1 MAAAEKKAFR
11 RAGHRSKAR
20 HTRFTIL
27 DLFLIVILILA
38 ILGIGFRT
46 TIAGFFAKAEP
57 GVEVSVGFKAE
68 GLTVEQ
74 VEKLKKEDVL
84 FFDDEEFGRLS
95 GFASEAQKTVIKH
108 TDEKGNVSFE
118 TVEDSKHFVVRG
130 TLLLQ
135 GHYSEEGLTV
145 RDGLSLHVG
154 KTFNIYTSSYS
165 LIVTITEIPRK

>member
-11 RAGHRSKAR
+11 RAGHRIRAR

-27 DLFLIVILILA
+27 DFFIIVILILS

-46 TIAGFFAKAEP
+46 TIAGFFADAEP
-57 GVEVSVGFKAE
+57 GVDVSVGFKAE
-68 GLTVEQ
+68 GLTAEQ

-84 FFDDEEFGRLS
+84 FFDDGEFGSLAD
-95 GFASEAQKTVIKH
+95 FASEAQKTVIKY
-108 TDEKGNVSFE
+108 TNEEGKISFE
-118 TVEDSKHFVVRG
+118 TVEDPNHFVVRG
-130 TLLLQ
+130 TILLQ

-145 RDGLSLHVG
+145 REGLSLYVG